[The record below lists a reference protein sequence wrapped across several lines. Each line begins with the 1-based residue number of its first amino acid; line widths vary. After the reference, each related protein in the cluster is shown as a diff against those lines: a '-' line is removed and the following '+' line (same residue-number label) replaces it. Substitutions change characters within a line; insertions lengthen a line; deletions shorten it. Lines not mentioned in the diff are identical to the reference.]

1 MCFKIPDESSLYII
15 IFLLTT
21 WCKELDIQFVFCFVT
36 IAAAWNLEEDEDS
49 GIASGSTDG
58 APFGYTT
65 GGLYYSTD
73 VHLQTLHTLVGIQ
86 NYHDSVRSVFLL
98 SQK

>member
-1 MCFKIPDESSLYII
+1 M
-15 IFLLTT
+15 
-21 WCKELDIQFVFCFVT
+21 FCFVT

-86 NYHDSVRSVFLL
+86 KNYYHDSVRSVFCYPKNKTVDLRTTL
-98 SQK
+98 KIVKNVKSC